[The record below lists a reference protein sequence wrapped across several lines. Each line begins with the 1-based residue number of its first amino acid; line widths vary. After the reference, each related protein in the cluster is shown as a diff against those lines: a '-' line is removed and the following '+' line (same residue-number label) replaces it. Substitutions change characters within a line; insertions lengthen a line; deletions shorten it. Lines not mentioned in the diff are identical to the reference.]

1 MKVEDFD
8 MFSALLK
15 QRSGL
20 VLSRD
25 KAYLL
30 ESRLMPVARKWNMKG
45 WTIWRSRSARG
56 ARKRCCVTSRKRDD
70 DQ

>member
-25 KAYLL
+25 KAYL
-30 ESRLMPVARKWNMKG
+30 
-45 WTIWRSRSARG
+45 RSRG
-56 ARKRCCVTSRKRDD
+56 
-70 DQ
+70 

>member
-8 MFSALLK
+8 MFSTLLK

-30 ESRLMPVARKWNMKG
+30 ESRLLLMHFLPV
-45 WTIWRSRSARG
+45 RS
-56 ARKRCCVTSRKRDD
+56 TSCRERV
-70 DQ
+70 

>member
-8 MFSALLK
+8 MFSTLLK

-20 VLSRD
+20 VLTRD

-30 ESRLMPVARKWNMKG
+30 EIAADAGRAQVEHEGPGRAG
-45 WTIWRSRSARG
+45 ASRSARG
-56 ARKRCCVTSRKRDD
+56 ARKRCCATSPRR
-70 DQ
+70 